1 MRVAS
6 LSLILLPSSCCCV
19 DPTGSIPAIH
29 STPLTATPINI
40 PLFVANVNANAH
52 IESMSAGD
60 SSARP
65 AAAVRVRLLDPA
77 TDSASLAQV
86 QAAAWAGA
94 YGDLH
99 SEADRL
105 ALHATWRDEQSA
117 REQKWMRP
125 RPGVTTLVAVI
136 DQPAEIDGSEQ
147 LQLQG
152 PAAQPCA
159 YIRVG
164 PPSAP
169 APTSA
174 PAALVDSASA
184 TSEAAAATV
193 DRVGEVLALNVDPS
207 VWGRGVGSALMQAA
221 LVELRRQGYSS
232 ALLWAVAG
240 NARARRFYEH
250 QGWRCDESL
259 RRLDQS
265 RDRPLV
271 EVCYVRSLADQGP
284 QSGHANDPVHG
295 AAAVIGAATATT
307 ATAAPIEGP
316 GATVRDSFGL

>member
-1 MRVAS
+1 
-6 LSLILLPSSCCCV
+6 L
-19 DPTGSIPAIH
+19 
-29 STPLTATPINI
+29 
-40 PLFVANVNANAH
+40 
-52 IESMSAGD
+52 E
-60 SSARP
+60 
-65 AAAVRVRLLDPA
+65 PA

-86 QAAAWAGA
+86 QVAAWAGA
-94 YGDLH
+94 YADLH
-99 SEADRL
+99 AEADRL

-125 RPGVTTLVAVI
+125 RPGVTTLVAVL
-136 DQPAEIDGSEQ
+136 DQPAEIDGSRQ
-147 LQLQG
+147 LQPQG
-152 PAAQPCA
+152 TTAQPCA

-169 APTSA
+169 APA
-174 PAALVDSASA
+174 PAALVGSDSAS
-184 TSEAAAATV
+184 TSSEAAAAAAG
-193 DRVGEVLALNVDPS
+193 RVGELLALNVHPS
-207 VWGRGVGSALMQAA
+207 VWGRGVGSALMQSA

-232 ALLWAVAG
+232 ALLWAVAA

-250 QGWRCDESL
+250 QGWRCHESL

-284 QSGHANDPVHG
+284 QTDHAKDPVQG

-307 ATAAPIEGP
+307 GTAAASAGP
-316 GATVRDSFGL
+316 GATVRDSFDLRNPLAVVQKNT